1 LSNPWYSLHP
11 ATENYPLALLPIGN
25 KPLIAYQ
32 VDYLERNGINSI
44 IVVVEKRYISKIET
58 FFKLHFETKAEIELV
73 AL

>member
-1 LSNPWYSLHP
+1 MILNNKCSLQP

-44 IVVVEKRYISKIET
+44 IVVVEKRHISKIET
-58 FFKLHFETKAEIELV
+58 YFNKHF
-73 AL
+73 